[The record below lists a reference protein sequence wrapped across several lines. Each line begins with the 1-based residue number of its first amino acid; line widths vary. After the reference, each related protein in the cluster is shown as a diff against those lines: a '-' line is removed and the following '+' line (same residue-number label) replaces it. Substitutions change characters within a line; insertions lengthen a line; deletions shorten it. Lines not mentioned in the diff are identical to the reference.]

1 LGFVPQVT
9 AAYIIESLTKVINF
23 AFGFV
28 PGTIG
33 VYETGNG
40 IILRTLGYTAA
51 IGVALGIVRKA
62 SIVFWTII
70 GLCIIAWR
78 ALPHAWNRVL
88 ERSPRLQKLMDSLVL
103 SNLAPRPART
113 AVSIAGIALG
123 VLLVVFTVGLAHG
136 LLRERGKRE
145 ANIGAQIIV
154 RPSGALSLGGG
165 QTFTIPISHAA
176 EVARVPGVRA
186 AVPI

>member
-1 LGFVPQVT
+1 MIALDLTAHATSVFEVFITLKMLGFPPQVT

-70 GLCIIAWR
+70 GLFIIMWR
-78 ALPHAWNRVL
+78 ALPNAWNRVL
-88 ERSPRLQKLMDSLVL
+88 E
-103 SNLAPRPART
+103 
-113 AVSIAGIALG
+113 
-123 VLLVVFTVGLAHG
+123 
-136 LLRERGKRE
+136 
-145 ANIGAQIIV
+145 
-154 RPSGALSLGGG
+154 
-165 QTFTIPISHAA
+165 
-176 EVARVPGVRA
+176 
-186 AVPI
+186 